1 MATLHVEDIPDDRYE
16 ALCELAKRNQRS
28 IVAEIL
34 ALLEENVPTQKEIE
48 ARREAI
54 RRLDNLTFTSSS
66 IDPMPSSLDMIREDR
81 ER

>member
-1 MATLHVEDIPDDRYE
+1 MATLYVEDIPDDRYE

-28 IVAEIL
+28 IAEEIL
-34 ALLEENVPTQKEIE
+34 ALLQENVPTEKEIE

-54 RRLDNLTFTSSS
+54 RRLEKLTFTSNSTT
-66 IDPMPSSLDMIREDR
+66 PMPSSLDMIREDR